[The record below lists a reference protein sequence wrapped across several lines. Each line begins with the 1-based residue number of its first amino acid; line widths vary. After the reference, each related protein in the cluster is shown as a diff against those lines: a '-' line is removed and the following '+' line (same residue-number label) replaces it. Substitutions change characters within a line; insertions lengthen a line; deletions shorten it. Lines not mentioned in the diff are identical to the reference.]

1 MISRAICLATL
12 LTPAALA
19 ASPPAPA
26 LTSDYLVGKWS
37 AFGEDCSHTIE
48 FKKDGTVSTPIGI
61 GKWKVGNGKL
71 TIDYHDGS
79 APTSSAVKP
88 LSADR
93 IAWMSASGK
102 QEAEK
107 RCK

>member
-1 MISRAICLATL
+1 MISRAILLAAL
-12 LTPAALA
+12 LTPAAQ

-26 LTSDYLVGKWS
+26 LTPDYLVGKWS
-37 AFGEDCSHTIE
+37 AFGEDCAHTIE
-48 FKKDGTVSTPIGI
+48 FKKDGTVSTPIGT

-71 TIDYHDGS
+71 TIDYGDGS